1 MGRLPQSRADEI
13 TAARR
18 IRDAPRTARTA
29 ARPCPAALISL
40 RRPELPAPSFPV
52 KHFTFACG
60 RSIIEAS
67 SKE

>member
-1 MGRLPQSRADEI
+1 MGRLPQSRMEENA
-13 TAARR
+13 AARR
-18 IRDAPRTARTA
+18 IRDAPPPF
-29 ARPCPAALISL
+29 RP
-40 RRPELPAPSFPV
+40 FPV